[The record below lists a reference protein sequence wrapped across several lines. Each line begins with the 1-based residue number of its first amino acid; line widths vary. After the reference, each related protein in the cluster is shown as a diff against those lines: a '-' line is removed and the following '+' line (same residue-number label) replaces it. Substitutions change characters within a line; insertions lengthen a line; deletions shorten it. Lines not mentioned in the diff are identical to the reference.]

1 MNKKGLL
8 LYSPINFVLNLFH
21 SLVQLLK
28 GILYRIF
35 KRYNGVYVDD
45 INIHHCHCS
54 QPGYKGKYCYSPTQ
68 FSVAI
73 SYGASV

>member
-1 MNKKGLL
+1 MNKKDV
-8 LYSPINFVLNLFH
+8 YSPINFVLNLLH

-45 INIHHCHCS
+45 INIYHCFCS
-54 QPGYKGKYCYSPTQ
+54 QPGYKGKYYYSPTQ
-68 FSVAI
+68 FFVAI
-73 SYGASV
+73 GYGASV